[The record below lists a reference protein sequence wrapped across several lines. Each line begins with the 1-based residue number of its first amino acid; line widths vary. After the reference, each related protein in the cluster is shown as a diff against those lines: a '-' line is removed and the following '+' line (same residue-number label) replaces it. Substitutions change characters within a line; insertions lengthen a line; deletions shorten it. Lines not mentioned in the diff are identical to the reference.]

1 MRRTI
6 CLILL
11 RTYIKDIWGEGLH
24 CLHPVKTFRWFS
36 IAMSMFEHKKTTTK
50 LDLRRNWHTH
60 TQWTRDPMNLQ
71 HSRPVTTTKWLPLT
85 FCVPLTDSLL
95 SNKLRSQRLTK
106 IIYGR
111 LAVAA
116 LRCRIATGWLTAVQ
130 LGRREMSSVAK
141 MFQKFPLKKSKKQ
154 KIHYGFDGL
163 EANVR
168 RAWTALLTEPWPW
181 KHRNFRIMKS
191 SPHKDS
197 ASRLDHV
204 QLQSTPVHNSA
215 LSNKL
220 DKCRRQLSLVTARCL
235 KQPPVFQQLK
245 SLKLFHR
252 VGSSSKK

>member
-1 MRRTI
+1 
-6 CLILL
+6 
-11 RTYIKDIWGEGLH
+11 
-24 CLHPVKTFRWFS
+24 
-36 IAMSMFEHKKTTTK
+36 
-50 LDLRRNWHTH
+50 
-60 TQWTRDPMNLQ
+60 MNLQ